1 MTGLYPIIRRPR
13 RSLIPLDEPAP
24 PVPPQAVEL
33 PPVVPLVSTCAPV
46 MASGPAPAPASPESK
61 PARKRT
67 DEAKRKES

>member
-24 PVPPQAVEL
+24 PVPPQAVKP

-46 MASGPAPAPASPESK
+46 MASEPSPAPAPQAVK
-61 PARKRT
+61 PSRKRK
-67 DEAKRKES
+67 DETKPQES